1 LVVVAAVVLELRLT
15 QKQSV
20 AEVLAELLL
29 DGQSHH
35 QLVLSAQVA
44 LVELFLETE
53 VPTVE

>member
-1 LVVVAAVVLELRLT
+1 LAAEAAVVLELRLT

-35 QLVLSAQVA
+35 QLVLSVLAV

-53 VPTVE
+53 VQQVE

>member
-1 LVVVAAVVLELRLT
+1 
-15 QKQSV
+15 
-20 AEVLAELLL
+20 L